1 MCLNFIVFKTFKSNF
16 KIRWRIISSLNELT
30 KRVLIMAENSFKNVS
45 TQPKVFFLLPVKTLF
60 LLGGVFSAFFILI
73 AGLVL
78 FGYTNSMDNAIFSLM
93 RSNSSNPILDQTL
106 QRIVFLGSSQFVLPL
121 SLLVGVFLSL
131 YRKNLALGVWFVLSV
146 ILFEALLESLKHLL
160 VHSIQRFSHSANFP
174 NATALSL
181 TLFYG
186 LLVLLIPHL
195 ITHQIFQNI
204 LSYSLLGLILLIGL
218 VLIVL
223 GVSFS
228 SVLGGVCLGALGAC
242 FSIGIYLSVFQKI

>member
-1 MCLNFIVFKTFKSNF
+1 
-16 KIRWRIISSLNELT
+16 
-30 KRVLIMAENSFKNVS
+30 MAENSFKNVS
-45 TQPKVFFLLPVKTLF
+45 THPKAFFLLPVKALF
-60 LLGGVFSAFFILI
+60 LLGGVFSVFFIMI

-93 RSNSSNPILDQTL
+93 RSNSSSPILDQTL
-106 QRIVFLGSSQFVLPL
+106 RRVVFLGSSQFVLPL

-131 YRKNLALGVWFVLSV
+131 YRRNLALGVWFVLSV

-160 VHSIQRFSHSANFP
+160 AHSVQWLSHSANFP
-174 NATALSL
+174 SAIALSL

-204 LSYSLLGLILLIGL
+204 LSCSLLGLILLIGL

-228 SVLGGVCLGALGAC
+228 SVLGGFCLGALGAC

>member
-1 MCLNFIVFKTFKSNF
+1 
-16 KIRWRIISSLNELT
+16 
-30 KRVLIMAENSFKNVS
+30 MAENSFKNVS
-45 TQPKVFFLLPVKTLF
+45 TQPKPFFLLQVKTLF
-60 LLGGVFSAFFILI
+60 LLGGIFSAFFILI
-73 AGLVL
+73 FGLVL
-78 FGYTNSMDNAIFSLM
+78 FDYANSMDHAIFNLM

-106 QRIVFLGSSQFVLPL
+106 QRVVFLGSSQFVLPL

-131 YRKNLALGVWFVLSV
+131 YRRNLALGVWFVLSV
-146 ILFEALLESLKHLL
+146 VIFEALLESLKHLL
-160 VHSIQRFSHSANFP
+160 AHSIQWLSHSANFP
-174 NATALSL
+174 SAIALSL
-181 TLFYG
+181 ALFYG

-228 SVLGGVCLGALGAC
+228 SVLGGFCLGALGAC

>member
-1 MCLNFIVFKTFKSNF
+1 
-16 KIRWRIISSLNELT
+16 
-30 KRVLIMAENSFKNVS
+30 MAENSFKNVS
-45 TQPKVFFLLPVKTLF
+45 TQPKPFFLLPVKTLF

-73 AGLVL
+73 AGLV
-78 FGYTNSMDNAIFSLM
+78 FFDYTNSMDNAIFSLM

-106 QRIVFLGSSQFVLPL
+106 RRVVFLGYSQFVLPL

-131 YRKNLALGVWFVLSV
+131 YRRNLALGVWFVLSV
-146 ILFEALLESLKHLL
+146 VIFEALLESLKHLL
-160 VHSIQRFSHSANFP
+160 AHSIQWLSHSVNFP
-174 NATALSL
+174 SAIALSL

-218 VLIVL
+218 ALIVL

>member
-1 MCLNFIVFKTFKSNF
+1 
-16 KIRWRIISSLNELT
+16 
-30 KRVLIMAENSFKNVS
+30 MAENSFKNVS
-45 TQPKVFFLLPVKTLF
+45 TQPKPFFLLPVKTLF

-73 AGLVL
+73 AGLV
-78 FGYTNSMDNAIFSLM
+78 FFDYANSMDNAIFNLM
-93 RSNSSNPILDQTL
+93 RSNSSSPILDQTL
-106 QRIVFLGSSQFVLPL
+106 QRVVFLGSSQFVLPL

-131 YRKNLALGVWFVLSV
+131 YRRNLALGVWFVLSV
-146 ILFEALLESLKHLL
+146 ILFEALLKSLKHLFT
-160 VHSIQRFSHSANFP
+160 HSIQWLSHSANFP
-174 NATALSL
+174 SAIALSL

-186 LLVLLIPHL
+186 LLILLIPHF
-195 ITHQIFQNI
+195 IAHQIFQNI

-218 VLIVL
+218 ALIVL

>member
-1 MCLNFIVFKTFKSNF
+1 
-16 KIRWRIISSLNELT
+16 
-30 KRVLIMAENSFKNVS
+30 MAENSFKNVS
-45 TQPKVFFLLPVKTLF
+45 TQPKPFFLLPVKTLF
-60 LLGGVFSAFFILI
+60 LLGGVFSAFFIMI

-78 FGYTNSMDNAIFSLM
+78 FGYTNSMDNAIFNLM

-131 YRKNLALGVWFVLSV
+131 YRRNLALGVWFVLSV

-160 VHSIQRFSHSANFP
+160 AHSIQWLSHSANFP
-174 NATALSL
+174 SAIALSL

-204 LSYSLLGLILLIGL
+204 LSCSLLGLIFLIGL
-218 VLIVL
+218 ALIVL

-228 SVLGGVCLGALGAC
+228 SILGGVCLGVLGAC

>member
-1 MCLNFIVFKTFKSNF
+1 
-16 KIRWRIISSLNELT
+16 
-30 KRVLIMAENSFKNVS
+30 MAENSFKNVS

-93 RSNSSNPILDQTL
+93 RSNSSSPILDQTL
-106 QRIVFLGSSQFVLPL
+106 RRVVFLGSSQFVLPL

-160 VHSIQRFSHSANFP
+160 AHSIQWLSHSANFP
-174 NATALSL
+174 SAIALSL

-195 ITHQIFQNI
+195 IAHQTLKNI
-204 LSYSLLGLILLIGL
+204 LFYSLFGLIFLIGL

-228 SVLGGVCLGALGAC
+228 SVLGGFCLGGLGAC

>member
-1 MCLNFIVFKTFKSNF
+1 
-16 KIRWRIISSLNELT
+16 
-30 KRVLIMAENSFKNVS
+30 MAENSFKNVS
-45 TQPKVFFLLPVKTLF
+45 AQSKVFFLLPVKTLF

-73 AGLVL
+73 AGLV
-78 FGYTNSMDNAIFSLM
+78 FFDYANSMDHAIFNLM

-146 ILFEALLESLKHLL
+146 ILFEALLKSLKHLL
-160 VHSIQRFSHSANFP
+160 AHSIQWLSHSANFP
-174 NATALSL
+174 SAIALSL

-204 LSYSLLGLILLIGL
+204 LSCSLLGLILLIDL
-218 VLIVL
+218 ALIVL

>member
-1 MCLNFIVFKTFKSNF
+1 
-16 KIRWRIISSLNELT
+16 
-30 KRVLIMAENSFKNVS
+30 MAENSFKNVS
-45 TQPKVFFLLPVKTLF
+45 TQPKAFFLLPVKTLF
-60 LLGGVFSAFFILI
+60 LLGGIFSAFFIMI

-131 YRKNLALGVWFVLSV
+131 YRRNLALGVWFVLSV
-146 ILFEALLESLKHLL
+146 ILFEALLESLKHLFAYPVQWL
-160 VHSIQRFSHSANFP
+160 SHSANFP
-174 NATALSL
+174 NTTALSL

-195 ITHQIFQNI
+195 ITHQTLKNVLF
-204 LSYSLLGLILLIGL
+204 YSLFGLIFLIGL

-228 SVLGGVCLGALGAC
+228 SVLGGFCLGALGAC

>member
-1 MCLNFIVFKTFKSNF
+1 
-16 KIRWRIISSLNELT
+16 
-30 KRVLIMAENSFKNVS
+30 MAENSFKNVS
-45 TQPKVFFLLPVKTLF
+45 TQPKIFFLLQVKTLF
-60 LLGGVFSAFFILI
+60 LLGGIFSAFFILMV
-73 AGLVL
+73 GLV
-78 FGYTNSMDNAIFSLM
+78 FFDYTHSMDNAIFNFA
-93 RSNSSNPILDQTL
+93 RSNSSNPISDQTL

-131 YRKNLALGVWFVLSV
+131 YRRNLALGVWFVLSV
-146 ILFEALLESLKHLL
+146 VLFEALLESLKHLL
-160 VHSIQRFSHSANFP
+160 AYSIQWLSRSANFP

-195 ITHQIFQNI
+195 ITHQTLKNI
-204 LSYSLLGLILLIGL
+204 LFYSLFGLILLIGL

-228 SVLGGVCLGALGAC
+228 SILGGFCLGALGAC

>member
-1 MCLNFIVFKTFKSNF
+1 
-16 KIRWRIISSLNELT
+16 
-30 KRVLIMAENSFKNVS
+30 MAENSFKNVS

-73 AGLVL
+73 AGLV
-78 FGYTNSMDNAIFSLM
+78 FFDYANSMDNAIFSLM
-93 RSNSSNPILDQTL
+93 RSNSSNPILDQVL
-106 QRIVFLGSSQFVLPL
+106 QRVVFLGSSQFVLPL

-131 YRKNLALGVWFVLSV
+131 YRRNLALGVWFVLSV
-146 ILFEALLESLKHLL
+146 ILFEALLESLKHLFT
-160 VHSIQRFSHSANFP
+160 HSIQWLSHSANFP
-174 NATALSL
+174 SAIALSL

-195 ITHQIFQNI
+195 IAHQIFQNI
-204 LSYSLLGLILLIGL
+204 LSCSLLGLILLIDL
-218 VLIVL
+218 ALIVL

>member
-1 MCLNFIVFKTFKSNF
+1 
-16 KIRWRIISSLNELT
+16 
-30 KRVLIMAENSFKNVS
+30 MAENSFKNVS
-45 TQPKVFFLLPVKTLF
+45 TQPKPFFLLPVKTLF

-73 AGLVL
+73 AGLV
-78 FGYTNSMDNAIFSLM
+78 FFDYANSMDNAIFSLM
-93 RSNSSNPILDQTL
+93 HSNSYNPILDQTL

-131 YRKNLALGVWFVLSV
+131 YRRNLALGVWFVLSV
-146 ILFEALLESLKHLL
+146 VIFEALLESLKHLFT
-160 VHSIQRFSHSANFP
+160 HSIQWLSHSANFP
-174 NATALSL
+174 SAIALSL
-181 TLFYG
+181 ALFYG

-195 ITHQIFQNI
+195 IAHQIFQNI
-204 LSYSLLGLILLIGL
+204 LSYSLFGLILLIGL

>member
-1 MCLNFIVFKTFKSNF
+1 
-16 KIRWRIISSLNELT
+16 
-30 KRVLIMAENSFKNVS
+30 MAENSFKNVS
-45 TQPKVFFLLPVKTLF
+45 THPKAFFLLPVKTLF

-73 AGLVL
+73 AGLV
-78 FGYTNSMDNAIFSLM
+78 FFDYANSMDNAIFSLM
-93 RSNSSNPILDQTL
+93 RSNSSNPILDQAL

-131 YRKNLALGVWFVLSV
+131 YRRNLALGVWFVLSV
-146 ILFEALLESLKHLL
+146 ILFEALLESLKHFFAHPVQWL
-160 VHSIQRFSHSANFP
+160 SHSTNFP

-195 ITHQIFQNI
+195 ITHQTLKNVLF
-204 LSYSLLGLILLIGL
+204 YSLFGLIFLIGL
-218 VLIVL
+218 ALIVL

-228 SVLGGVCLGALGAC
+228 SVLGGFCLGALGAC

>member
-1 MCLNFIVFKTFKSNF
+1 
-16 KIRWRIISSLNELT
+16 
-30 KRVLIMAENSFKNVS
+30 MAENSFKNVS
-45 TQPKVFFLLPVKTLF
+45 TQPKPFFLLPVKTLF

-73 AGLVL
+73 FGLVL
-78 FGYTNSMDNAIFSLM
+78 FDYANSMDNAIFSLM

-106 QRIVFLGSSQFVLPL
+106 QCVVFLGSSQFVLPL

-131 YRKNLALGVWFVLSV
+131 YRRNLALGVWFVLSV
-146 ILFEALLESLKHLL
+146 VIFEALLESLKHLFT
-160 VHSIQRFSHSANFP
+160 HSIQWLSHSANFP
-174 NATALSL
+174 SAIALSL
-181 TLFYG
+181 ALFYG

-204 LSYSLLGLILLIGL
+204 LSYSLFGLIFLIGL
-218 VLIVL
+218 ALIVL

-228 SVLGGVCLGALGAC
+228 SVLGGFCLGALGAC

>member
-1 MCLNFIVFKTFKSNF
+1 
-16 KIRWRIISSLNELT
+16 
-30 KRVLIMAENSFKNVS
+30 MAENSFKNVS
-45 TQPKVFFLLPVKTLF
+45 TQPKAFFLLPVKTLF
-60 LLGGVFSAFFILI
+60 LLGSVFSAFFILI
-73 AGLVL
+73 AGLV
-78 FGYTNSMDNAIFSLM
+78 FFDYANSMDHAIFSLM

-106 QRIVFLGSSQFVLPL
+106 RRVVFLGSSQFVLPL

-131 YRKNLALGVWFVLSV
+131 YRRNLALGVWFVLSV

-160 VHSIQRFSHSANFP
+160 AHSIQWLSHSANFP
-174 NATALSL
+174 SAIALSL

-204 LSYSLLGLILLIGL
+204 LSYSLLGLIFLIGL
-218 VLIVL
+218 ALIVL

>member
-1 MCLNFIVFKTFKSNF
+1 
-16 KIRWRIISSLNELT
+16 
-30 KRVLIMAENSFKNVS
+30 MAENSFKSVS
-45 TQPKVFFLLPVKTLF
+45 TQPKPFFLLQVKTLF
-60 LLGGVFSAFFILI
+60 LLGGIFSAFFIMI

-93 RSNSSNPILDQTL
+93 RSNSSNPILTL
-106 QRIVFLGSSQFVLPL
+106 ILQNVARLGYSQFVLPL

-131 YRKNLALGVWFVLSV
+131 YRRNLALGVWFVLSV

-160 VHSIQRFSHSANFP
+160 AHSIQWLSHSVNFP

-181 TLFYG
+181 ALFYG

-195 ITHQIFQNI
+195 ITHQTLKNVLF
-204 LSYSLLGLILLIGL
+204 YSLFGLILLIGL

-228 SVLGGVCLGALGAC
+228 SVLGGFCLGALGAC

>member
-1 MCLNFIVFKTFKSNF
+1 
-16 KIRWRIISSLNELT
+16 
-30 KRVLIMAENSFKNVS
+30 MAENSFKNVS
-45 TQPKVFFLLPVKTLF
+45 TQPKPFFLLQVKTLF
-60 LLGGVFSAFFILI
+60 LLGGVFSAFFIMI

-78 FGYTNSMDNAIFSLM
+78 FGYTNSMDNAIFNLM
-93 RSNSSNPILDQTL
+93 RSNSSSPILDQTL
-106 QRIVFLGSSQFVLPL
+106 RRVVFLGSSQFVLPL

-131 YRKNLALGVWFVLSV
+131 YRRNLALGVWFVLSV

-160 VHSIQRFSHSANFP
+160 AHSIQWLSHSANFP
-174 NATALSL
+174 SAIALSL

-204 LSYSLLGLILLIGL
+204 LSYSLLGLIFLIGL
-218 VLIVL
+218 ALIVL

-228 SVLGGVCLGALGAC
+228 SVLGGFCLGALGAC

>member
-1 MCLNFIVFKTFKSNF
+1 
-16 KIRWRIISSLNELT
+16 
-30 KRVLIMAENSFKNVS
+30 MAENSFKNVS
-45 TQPKVFFLLPVKTLF
+45 TQPKVFFLLPAKTLF

-73 AGLVL
+73 AGLV
-78 FGYTNSMDNAIFSLM
+78 FFDYANSMDHAIFNLM

-131 YRKNLALGVWFVLSV
+131 YRRNLALGVWFVLSV
-146 ILFEALLESLKHLL
+146 ILFEALLESLKHLFA
-160 VHSIQRFSHSANFP
+160 HSIQWLSHSANFP
-174 NATALSL
+174 SAIALSL

-204 LSYSLLGLILLIGL
+204 LSYSLLGLIFLIGL
-218 VLIVL
+218 ALIVL

-228 SVLGGVCLGALGAC
+228 SVLGGFCLGALGAC

>member
-1 MCLNFIVFKTFKSNF
+1 
-16 KIRWRIISSLNELT
+16 
-30 KRVLIMAENSFKNVS
+30 MAENSFKNVS
-45 TQPKVFFLLPVKTLF
+45 TQPKVFFLLPAKTLF
-60 LLGGVFSAFFILI
+60 LLGGIFSAFFILI
-73 AGLVL
+73 AGLVFFDHAHL
-78 FGYTNSMDNAIFSLM
+78 MDNAIFNFA
-93 RSNSSNPILDQTL
+93 RSTPFNSSPILTL
-106 QRIVFLGSSQFVLPL
+106 ILQNTARLGSSQFVLPL

-131 YRKNLALGVWFVLSV
+131 YRRNLALGVWFVMSV
-146 ILFEALLESLKHLL
+146 VLFEALLESLKHLL
-160 VHSIQRFSHSANFP
+160 AHSIQWLSRNANFP

-186 LLVLLIPHL
+186 LLVLLIPRL

-204 LSYSLLGLILLIGL
+204 LSYSLLCLILLIAL
-218 VLIVL
+218 ALIVL

>member
-1 MCLNFIVFKTFKSNF
+1 
-16 KIRWRIISSLNELT
+16 
-30 KRVLIMAENSFKNVS
+30 MAENSFKNVS
-45 TQPKVFFLLPVKTLF
+45 THPKAFFLLPVKTLF
-60 LLGGVFSAFFILI
+60 LLGGVFSTFFIMI

-78 FGYTNSMDNAIFSLM
+78 FGYTNSMDNAIFNFV
-93 RSNSSNPILDQTL
+93 RSTPFNSSPILTL
-106 QRIVFLGSSQFVLPL
+106 ILQNIARLGSSQFVLPL

-131 YRKNLALGVWFVLSV
+131 YRRNLALGVWFVLSV
-146 ILFEALLESLKHLL
+146 VIFEALLESLKHLL
-160 VHSIQRFSHSANFP
+160 AHPVQWLSHSANFP
-174 NATALSL
+174 SAIALSL
-181 TLFYG
+181 ALFYG

-204 LSYSLLGLILLIGL
+204 LSYSLLGLIFLIGL

-228 SVLGGVCLGALGAC
+228 SVLGGFCLGALGAC

>member
-1 MCLNFIVFKTFKSNF
+1 
-16 KIRWRIISSLNELT
+16 
-30 KRVLIMAENSFKNVS
+30 MAENSFKNVS
-45 TQPKVFFLLPVKTLF
+45 TQPKPFFLLPVKTLF
-60 LLGGVFSAFFILI
+60 LLGGVFSAFFIMI

-106 QRIVFLGSSQFVLPL
+106 RRIVFLGSSQFVLPL

-131 YRKNLALGVWFVLSV
+131 YRKNLVLGVWFVLSV
-146 ILFEALLESLKHLL
+146 ILFEALLESLKHFFAHPVQWL
-160 VHSIQRFSHSANFP
+160 SRSTNFP

-195 ITHQIFQNI
+195 ITHQTLKNI
-204 LSYSLLGLILLIGL
+204 LFYSLLGLIFLIGL

-228 SVLGGVCLGALGAC
+228 SVLGGFCLGALGAC

>member
-1 MCLNFIVFKTFKSNF
+1 
-16 KIRWRIISSLNELT
+16 
-30 KRVLIMAENSFKNVS
+30 MAENSFKNVS

-60 LLGGVFSAFFILI
+60 LLGGVFSAFFIMI

-93 RSNSSNPILDQTL
+93 RSNSSNPILDQAL
-106 QRIVFLGSSQFVLPL
+106 RRIIFLGSSQFVLPL

-131 YRKNLALGVWFVLSV
+131 YRRNLALGVWFVLSV
-146 ILFEALLESLKHLL
+146 ILFEALLESLKHLFA
-160 VHSIQRFSHSANFP
+160 HSIQWLSHGANFP
-174 NATALSL
+174 SATALSL

-186 LLVLLIPHL
+186 LLILLIPHL
-195 ITHQIFQNI
+195 ITHQTLKNVLF
-204 LSYSLLGLILLIGL
+204 YSLFGLIFLIGL
-218 VLIVL
+218 ALIVL

-228 SVLGGVCLGALGAC
+228 SVLGGFCLGALGAC

>member
-1 MCLNFIVFKTFKSNF
+1 
-16 KIRWRIISSLNELT
+16 
-30 KRVLIMAENSFKNVS
+30 MAENSLKNVTIQS
-45 TQPKVFFLLPVKTLF
+45 KPFFLSQVKTLF
-60 LLGGVFSAFFILI
+60 LLGGVFSAFFILMV
-73 AGLVL
+73 GLV
-78 FGYTNSMDNAIFSLM
+78 FFDCTHSMDNAIFNFA
-93 RSNSSNPILDQTL
+93 RSISFNSSPILTL
-106 QRIVFLGSSQFVLPL
+106 ILQNVARLGSSQFVLPL

-160 VHSIQRFSHSANFP
+160 AHSIQRFSHSANFP

-181 TLFYG
+181 ALFYG
-186 LLVLLIPHL
+186 LLVLLMPHF
-195 ITHQIFQNI
+195 ITHQTLKNI
-204 LSYSLLGLILLIGL
+204 LSYSLFGLIFLIGL

-228 SVLGGVCLGALGAC
+228 SVLGGFCLGALGAC

>member
-1 MCLNFIVFKTFKSNF
+1 
-16 KIRWRIISSLNELT
+16 
-30 KRVLIMAENSFKNVS
+30 MAENSFKNVS
-45 TQPKVFFLLPVKTLF
+45 AQSKVFFLLPVKTLF

-73 AGLVL
+73 AGLV
-78 FGYTNSMDNAIFSLM
+78 FFDYANSMDHAIFSLM

-106 QRIVFLGSSQFVLPL
+106 QRVVFLGSSQFVLPL

-131 YRKNLALGVWFVLSV
+131 YRRNLALGVWFVLSV
-146 ILFEALLESLKHLL
+146 ILFEALLESLKHLFT
-160 VHSIQRFSHSANFP
+160 HSIQWLSHSANFP
-174 NATALSL
+174 SAIALSL
-181 TLFYG
+181 ALFYG

-218 VLIVL
+218 ALIVL

-228 SVLGGVCLGALGAC
+228 SVLGGFCLGALGAC

>member
-1 MCLNFIVFKTFKSNF
+1 
-16 KIRWRIISSLNELT
+16 
-30 KRVLIMAENSFKNVS
+30 MAENSFKNVS

-60 LLGGVFSAFFILI
+60 LLGGVFSAFFIMI

-131 YRKNLALGVWFVLSV
+131 YRRNLALGVWFVLSV
-146 ILFEALLESLKHLL
+146 ILFEALLESLKHLFT
-160 VHSIQRFSHSANFP
+160 HSIQWLSHSANFP
-174 NATALSL
+174 STIALSL

-186 LLVLLIPHL
+186 LLILLIPHL
-195 ITHQIFQNI
+195 ITHQTLKNVLF
-204 LSYSLLGLILLIGL
+204 YSLFGLIFLIGL
-218 VLIVL
+218 VLILL

-228 SVLGGVCLGALGAC
+228 SVLGGFCLGALGAC

>member
-1 MCLNFIVFKTFKSNF
+1 
-16 KIRWRIISSLNELT
+16 
-30 KRVLIMAENSFKNVS
+30 MAENSFKNVS
-45 TQPKVFFLLPVKTLF
+45 TQPKPFFLLQVKTLF

-78 FGYTNSMDNAIFSLM
+78 FDYANSMDHAIFNLM

-106 QRIVFLGSSQFVLPL
+106 RRVVFLGSSQFVLPL

-146 ILFEALLESLKHLL
+146 ILFEALLESLKHLFL
-160 VHSIQRFSHSANFP
+160 HSVQWLSHSANFP
-174 NATALSL
+174 SAIALSL

-186 LLVLLIPHL
+186 LLVLLIPHFIAHKTL
-195 ITHQIFQNI
+195 QNI
-204 LSYSLLGLILLIGL
+204 LVYGLLGLILLISL
-218 VLIVL
+218 ALIVL

-228 SVLGGVCLGALGAC
+228 SVLGGFCLGALGAC

>member
-1 MCLNFIVFKTFKSNF
+1 
-16 KIRWRIISSLNELT
+16 
-30 KRVLIMAENSFKNVS
+30 MAENSFKNVS
-45 TQPKVFFLLPVKTLF
+45 TQPKPFFLLQVKTLF

-73 AGLVL
+73 FGLVL
-78 FGYTNSMDNAIFSLM
+78 FDYANSMDHAIFSLM
-93 RSNSSNPILDQTL
+93 RSNSSSPILDQTL
-106 QRIVFLGSSQFVLPL
+106 RCVVFLGSSQFVLPL

-131 YRKNLALGVWFVLSV
+131 YRRNLALGVWFVLSV

-160 VHSIQRFSHSANFP
+160 AHSIQWLSHSANFP
-174 NATALSL
+174 SAIALSL

-218 VLIVL
+218 ALIVL

-228 SVLGGVCLGALGAC
+228 SVLGGFCLGALGTC

>member
-1 MCLNFIVFKTFKSNF
+1 
-16 KIRWRIISSLNELT
+16 
-30 KRVLIMAENSFKNVS
+30 MAENSFKNVS
-45 TQPKVFFLLPVKTLF
+45 TQPKVFFLLQVKTLF
-60 LLGGVFSAFFILI
+60 LLGGVFSAFFILMV
-73 AGLVL
+73 GLV
-78 FGYTNSMDNAIFSLM
+78 FFDYANSMDNAIFSLM

-131 YRKNLALGVWFVLSV
+131 YRRNLALGVWFVLSV

-160 VHSIQRFSHSANFP
+160 AHSIQWLSRSANFP

-195 ITHQIFQNI
+195 ITHQTLKNI
-204 LSYSLLGLILLIGL
+204 LFYSLFGLILLIGL
-218 VLIVL
+218 ALIVL

-228 SVLGGVCLGALGAC
+228 SVLGGFCLGALGAC

>member
-1 MCLNFIVFKTFKSNF
+1 
-16 KIRWRIISSLNELT
+16 
-30 KRVLIMAENSFKNVS
+30 MAENSFKNVS
-45 TQPKVFFLLPVKTLF
+45 TQPKPFFLLPAKTLF

-73 AGLVL
+73 AGLV
-78 FGYTNSMDNAIFSLM
+78 FFDYANSMDNAIFSLM
-93 RSNSSNPILDQTL
+93 RSNSSNPILDQAL
-106 QRIVFLGSSQFVLPL
+106 RRIVFLGSSQFVLPL

-131 YRKNLALGVWFVLSV
+131 YRRNLALGVWFVLSV
-146 ILFEALLESLKHLL
+146 ILFEALLESLKHLFT
-160 VHSIQRFSHSANFP
+160 HSIQWLSHSANFP
-174 NATALSL
+174 SAIALSL

-204 LSYSLLGLILLIGL
+204 LSYSLLGLIFLIGL
-218 VLIVL
+218 ALIVL

-228 SVLGGVCLGALGAC
+228 SVLGGFCLGALGAC

>member
-1 MCLNFIVFKTFKSNF
+1 
-16 KIRWRIISSLNELT
+16 
-30 KRVLIMAENSFKNVS
+30 MAENSFKNVS
-45 TQPKVFFLLPVKTLF
+45 THPKAFFLLPVKTLF
-60 LLGGVFSAFFILI
+60 LLGGIFSAFFILI
-73 AGLVL
+73 AGLVF

-106 QRIVFLGSSQFVLPL
+106 QRIIFLGSSQFVLPL

-131 YRKNLALGVWFVLSV
+131 YRRNLALGVWFVLSV

-160 VHSIQRFSHSANFP
+160 AHSVQWLSHSANFP
-174 NATALSL
+174 SAIALSL

-195 ITHQIFQNI
+195 ITHQTLKNVLF
-204 LSYSLLGLILLIGL
+204 YSLFGLIFLIGL
-218 VLIVL
+218 ALIVL

-228 SVLGGVCLGALGAC
+228 SVLGGFCLGALGAC